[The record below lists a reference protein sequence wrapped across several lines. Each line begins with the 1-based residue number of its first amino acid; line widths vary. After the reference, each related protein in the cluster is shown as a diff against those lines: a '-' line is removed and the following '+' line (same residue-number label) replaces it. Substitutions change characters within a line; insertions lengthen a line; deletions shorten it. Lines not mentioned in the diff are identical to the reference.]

1 METGDSNNMA
11 LPLTFSNFSYQDISR
26 VLPELGELDDC
37 VGGDLPGQAV
47 LPLLSLVER
56 EELLLVENNHL
67 NKSKEI
73 YKKMYI
79 CNF

>member
-1 METGDSNNMA
+1 METGDSNMA

-26 VLPELGELDDC
+26 VLPELGELDDR

-47 LPLLSLVER
+47 LPLLRLVER

-67 NKSKEI
+67 NKINKV
-73 YKKMYI
+73 YI
-79 CNF
+79 NLRCTDNF